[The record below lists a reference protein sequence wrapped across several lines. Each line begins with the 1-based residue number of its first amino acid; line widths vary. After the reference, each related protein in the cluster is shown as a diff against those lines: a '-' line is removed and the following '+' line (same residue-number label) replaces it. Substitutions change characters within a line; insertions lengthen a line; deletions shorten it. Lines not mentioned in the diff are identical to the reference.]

1 MLLLLHSRPRVN
13 VFGFPEMMFSPR
25 GSIISDI
32 LSLLR
37 GTIIDFDIPVSLSV
51 GNGSDTHQTLI
62 STSTPDASSNF
73 MRASTVLLLEL

>member
-13 VFGFPEMMFSPR
+13 VFGFPIFR
-25 GSIISDI
+25 Y
-32 LSLLR
+32 L
-37 GTIIDFDIPVSLSV
+37 DIPVSLSV

-62 STSTPDASSNF
+62 STSTPEASSNF

>member
-13 VFGFPEMMFSPR
+13 VFGFPIFR
-25 GSIISDI
+25 Y
-32 LSLLR
+32 L
-37 GTIIDFDIPVSLSV
+37 DFDVPVSLSV

-62 STSTPDASSNF
+62 STSTPEASSNF

>member
-13 VFGFPEMMFSPR
+13 VFGFPEMIFSPR
-25 GSIISDI
+25 GSIISDV
-32 LSLLR
+32 
-37 GTIIDFDIPVSLSV
+37 PVSLSV

-62 STSTPDASSNF
+62 STSTPEASSNF